1 MKAFKKIMVPIDGSV
16 ESKHALEHAIYM
28 TRLCD
33 AELFVAAVV
42 DLNRFMSA
50 LELVSTSGYIPAEA
64 MEKGRKRLEK
74 VMPLIPSDLRVT
86 KLVDTGTPAETL
98 LELAEVND
106 IDLVVM
112 GRRGKNTLERLAMGS
127 VSQYMVSNAHCPVMV
142 VK

>member
-1 MKAFKKIMVPIDGSV
+1 MKEFKKIMVPIDGSV
-16 ESKHALEHAIYM
+16 ESKHALEYAIYM
-28 TRLCD
+28 VRLCD

-50 LELVSTSGYIPAEA
+50 LELVSTGGYIPAEA

-74 VMPLIPSDLRVT
+74 VMSLIPSDLRVT
-86 KLVDTGTPAETL
+86 KLVDTGAPAETL